1 MADDPKIRVAVV
13 GAGPAGFYATDRL
26 LRSGEVEVE
35 LFDRLPTPWGL
46 VRAGVAP
53 DHPKIKSVTRVFEK
67 TAKLE
72 GFRFHGNVEVG
83 ADITHDELLEHHH
96 AVIYTYGAAKDR
108 RLGIPGEDLPG
119 SVPATEFVAWYNGHP
134 DAVHHEFDLAGPRA
148 VVIGNGNVAVDVAR
162 MLMLTQEELAVT
174 DTADEAIEAFGASG
188 ITEVVV
194 LGRRG
199 PAQAAYTTPEL
210 RELGEMQDADVFV
223 DPADIELDGASAA
236 WLESEDAD
244 RTSRDNMDIVRD
256 YAARE
261 PHGHGRRI
269 ALRFLRSPV
278 EILGEDQV
286 TGVRVVRNELI
297 ADDSGNIRA
306 HHTQDEEIIDCTLVL
321 RSVGYRG
328 VGIEGLPFDERSG
341 TIVNDDGR
349 VLIEPDGAPVPGV
362 YTAGWIKRGPS
373 GVIGTNKKCAHE
385 TVQHLL
391 DDREAGKLPQPP
403 HGAAELDALLSDR
416 GATLVDYAAW
426 ERIDEHE
433 RAVGEAQGRP
443 RVKLTRREELLQRG
457 LGERSGGPA

>member
-1 MADDPKIRVAVV
+1 MAEDPKIRVAVV

-83 ADITHDELLEHHH
+83 ADITHDELLGHHH

-162 MLMLTQEELAVT
+162 MLMLTQHELAVT

-210 RELGEMQDADVFV
+210 RELGEMRDADVFV
-223 DPADIELDGASAA
+223 DPADVELDAASAA
-236 WLESEDAD
+236 WLASDEAD
-244 RTSRDNMDIVRD
+244 RAARDNIDIVRD

-278 EILGEDQV
+278 EILGEDHV

-306 HHTQDEEIIDCTLVL
+306 HHTQDEEVIECTLVL

-349 VLIEPDGAPVPGV
+349 VLTEAGGPPLPGV

-391 DDREAGKLPQPP
+391 EDHEAGRLPQPP
-403 HGAAELDALLSDR
+403 YGAAELDALLADR

-433 RAVGEAQGRP
+433 RASGEAQGRP
-443 RVKLTRREELLQRG
+443 RVKLTRREELLERG